1 MEVDGRTVD
10 RKEKKQKWILTP
22 SMSHSVDSKAD
33 TDICCVGA
41 VALGCYRACLVFFF
55 FIKMVAAKQRLL
67 LLSPCPS
74 QCTEAVVWCGMT
86 D

>member
-22 SMSHSVDSKAD
+22 SMSHSVDSEAD
-33 TDICCVGA
+33 TDICCGCC
-41 VALGCYRACLVFFF
+41 ALGCYRACFFS
-55 FIKMVAAKQRLL
+55 IKMVAAKQRLL

-74 QCTEAVVWCGMT
+74 QCTEAVVWCVMT

>member
-41 VALGCYRACLVFFF
+41 VALGCYRACLFFF
-55 FIKMVAAKQRLL
+55 FFH
-67 LLSPCPS
+67 
-74 QCTEAVVWCGMT
+74 
-86 D
+86 